1 MLCIWTTG
9 IQTRLPTVVNR
20 DETTPA
26 ETPIEDLNQAP
37 ETSPLS
43 PLIECTPPETEDDDQ
58 CVTVVTLLK
67 SSPLIKE
74 SSVGVEMLRQRI
86 C

>member
-1 MLCIWTTG
+1 MWTTG
-9 IQTRLPTVVNR
+9 IQTRLPNPTVVVNG
-20 DETTPA
+20 EATPA
-26 ETPIEDLNQAP
+26 ETPIEDPQ
-37 ETSPLS
+37 S
-43 PLIECTPPETEDDDQ
+43 PLIEFTPPETEDDDQ

-74 SSVGVEMLRQRI
+74 SSIGVEMLRQRI